1 MFLLMCHSLSEC
13 TYDDVVTL
21 LMGVFRLVIF
31 HLMMMMIM
39 HEENENNDGDDD
51 ERLCVAFLRRRY
63 INV

>member
-31 HLMMMMIM
+31 HFMMMMIM

-51 ERLCVAFLRRRY
+51 ERL
-63 INV
+63 